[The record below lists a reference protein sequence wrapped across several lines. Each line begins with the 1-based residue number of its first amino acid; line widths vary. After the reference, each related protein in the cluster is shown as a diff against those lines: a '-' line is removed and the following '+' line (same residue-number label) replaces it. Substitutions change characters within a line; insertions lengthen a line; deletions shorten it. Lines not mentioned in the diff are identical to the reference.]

1 MIRRNDDVRKESR
14 SIAGGNGE
22 ISFRHR
28 LEKDEMFGKCR
39 LCAELTLEPGNSIGL
54 HAHENEV
61 EIFYLLEGE
70 LVSVNEDGSEEP
82 FGRGDVMST
91 GGGGKHSLRN
101 DSNAP
106 ATMLAIIA
114 L

>member
-1 MIRRNDDVRKESR
+1 MIRRKDDVRQEKR
-14 SIAGGNGE
+14 PIAGGNGE
-22 ISFRHR
+22 IGFRHR

-54 HAHENEV
+54 HAHENEA

-70 LVSVNEDGSEEP
+70 LVSVGGDGAEEP
-82 FGRGDVMST
+82 FRQGDVMST

-101 DSNAP
+101 DSGKP
-106 ATMLAIIA
+106 ATMLAVIA
-114 L
+114 V